1 MRVLWGQRQR
11 LTRDDADQVLHSM
24 LALTRGAG
32 EYEGKRLCDGLVAQ
46 LAAWKA
52 EHPDLQVRVRRGR
65 VIHGRVI
72 NGREKT
78 VNGVNGVTET
88 PLCICVVCHVCEF
101 ECESFLKHRLF
112 SVVFVFVLSCYESF
126 FVHHSCGM
134 I

>member
-1 MRVLWGQRQR
+1 MCVCVCVCVCVYDLCVCVCVMCARMIIIKFTLTPYNTLLLLLSRCVVRVLWGQRQR

-65 VIHGRVI
+65 VI
-72 NGREKT
+72 NGLE
-78 VNGVNGVTET
+78 
-88 PLCICVVCHVCEF
+88 
-101 ECESFLKHRLF
+101 
-112 SVVFVFVLSCYESF
+112 
-126 FVHHSCGM
+126 
-134 I
+134 